1 MDTDTRTNW
10 IWLSPWG
17 EAENAQP
24 HIICFRRVFTIH
36 ELPAFRRIRITA
48 DSRYKLYLN
57 GLFLQEG
64 PCKGNAEIWFF
75 DQAELSAWL
84 VPGENVLAVE
94 VLRYPADMARRN
106 HSLYRSETPCLY
118 VEEIPQDGSN
128 DSDSLDARSGWKCRL
143 QDGISFTGEP
153 FRPAPLHIL
162 ENVAQADWMKGWML
176 PGYREDK
183 GWTDAVPYPVSYRN
197 TRIAES
203 PFYLKERPIP
213 YMKHTEKTFQKPV
226 CVREAGNSP
235 SFPRLPD
242 PAEEAEWTGL
252 LSGQSSL
259 TVPPRFRLT
268 VELDAGALT
277 TGYLHLSF
285 LEGAESRVT
294 IHTAECYAY
303 EAFPNGPGKPSVW
316 RKGDRTDWKNGR
328 LHGMS
333 DHYRVTGWG
342 TDRLPETWESYWFR
356 TFRYVGLTIE
366 TAEQPL
372 RLSAAGYRETGYP
385 LEVKTRVETSDES
398 LNAVWEIS
406 ERTLR
411 RCMQETYFDC
421 PFYEQLQ
428 YAMDARSEILYTYAV
443 SADDR
448 LARRTM
454 EDFRLSQRSDGLLNS
469 CAPSVRTNVIPG
481 FSIYYILMLHDHMMY
496 FGDRELIRRHLP
508 AVDGILGFFDANR
521 AENGLVAKVGGPHFK
536 APYWS
541 FIDWT
546 PQWDKTGGVPTA
558 CLQKTGSITMESL
571 LYLMGLDAAKELC
584 RYAGRPDTAREYE
597 GRAGALRE
605 ALLSSCMGEYALPD
619 GSHIRLLQDGP
630 GVEEYSVHCQ
640 AFAILCGLVSAGEG
654 RKMLRTVL
662 DDPERFAQCSVAMQ
676 FYLFRALE
684 KAEWYEKTDD
694 LWNLWRR
701 MVSDHMTTCVE
712 NDTDARSDCH
722 AWASL
727 ILYELPCVCLGVRP
741 AAPGFAEISVRPQPG
756 YLSSCRGDVV
766 TPRGMVHVEW
776 KKEESGEL
784 QITHRLPD

>member
-1 MDTDTRTNW
+1 
-10 IWLSPWG
+10 
-17 EAENAQP
+17 
-24 HIICFRRVFTIH
+24 
-36 ELPAFRRIRITA
+36 
-48 DSRYKLYLN
+48 
-57 GLFLQEG
+57 
-64 PCKGNAEIWFF
+64 
-75 DQAELSAWL
+75 
-84 VPGENVLAVE
+84 
-94 VLRYPADMARRN
+94 
-106 HSLYRSETPCLY
+106 
-118 VEEIPQDGSN
+118 
-128 DSDSLDARSGWKCRL
+128 
-143 QDGISFTGEP
+143 
-153 FRPAPLHIL
+153 
-162 ENVAQADWMKGWML
+162 
-176 PGYREDK
+176 
-183 GWTDAVPYPVSYRN
+183 
-197 TRIAES
+197 
-203 PFYLKERPIP
+203 
-213 YMKHTEKTFQKPV
+213 
-226 CVREAGNSP
+226 
-235 SFPRLPD
+235 
-242 PAEEAEWTGL
+242 
-252 LSGQSSL
+252 
-259 TVPPRFRLT
+259 
-268 VELDAGALT
+268 
-277 TGYLHLSF
+277 
-285 LEGAESRVT
+285 
-294 IHTAECYAY
+294 
-303 EAFPNGPGKPSVW
+303 
-316 RKGDRTDWKNGR
+316 
-328 LHGMS
+328 
-333 DHYRVTGWG
+333 
-342 TDRLPETWESYWFR
+342 
-356 TFRYVGLTIE
+356 
-366 TAEQPL
+366 
-372 RLSAAGYRETGYP
+372 
-385 LEVKTRVETSDES
+385 
-398 LNAVWEIS
+398 
-406 ERTLR
+406 
-411 RCMQETYFDC
+411 MQETYFDC

-508 AVDGILGFFDANR
+508 AVDGVLGFFDANR
-521 AENGLVAKVGGPHFK
+521 AENGLVAKVGGPHFEV
-536 APYWS
+536 PYWS

-571 LYLMGLDAAKELC
+571 LYLLGLDAAKELC

-640 AFAILCGLVSAGEG
+640 AFAILCGLVSAREG

-756 YLSSCRGDVV
+756 YLSSCRGDVI

-776 KKEESGEL
+776 TKEESGEL
-784 QITHRLPD
+784 RIIHRQPGRACVCRLFSPSRSTLFSRRLFQAHPRRPRPFSAR